1 MLEVRLLI
9 ASVWFDC
16 WNIQMTAIARQL
28 SRETGRTT
36 GFIYNSFILFWFH
49 GLLRLSLSA
58 VENLRAHGEGPVKR
72 SKNQNCLTGDNR
84 SNGTSKKV
92 GQKTAVT
99 RLLPTGF
106 LHDISL
112 PVDISRASTA
122 KEGVFYFA
130 TPGGIFT
137 RRTVNQAILKPKDGK
152 FY

>member
-1 MLEVRLLI
+1 ML
-9 ASVWFDC
+9 AT
-16 WNIQMTAIARQL
+16 TA
-28 SRETGRTT
+28 
-36 GFIYNSFILFWFH
+36 NWFH
-49 GLLRLSLSA
+49 GLRLSLSA

>member
-1 MLEVRLLI
+1 MLSVLVLVV
-9 ASVWFDC
+9 ASRW
-16 WNIQMTAIARQL
+16 
-28 SRETGRTT
+28 SRVDRGN
-36 GFIYNSFILFWFH
+36 FFLFH
-49 GLLRLSLSA
+49 GLRLSLSA

-72 SKNQNCLTGDNR
+72 TKNQNCLTGDNR

-137 RRTVNQAILKPKDGK
+137 RRTVNQAILKPKEDGNFFISANTTCMK
-152 FY
+152 DKTVQGG